1 MKIELQEPYATRYRV
16 AYLRRD
22 KDGRGRVDLVNTKTD
37 RTTISYARYLVEVS
51 INDFIPE
58 GYEVDH
64 INADCSDD
72 RLENLQILSR
82 EDHIAKSARENEGRT
97 YVTLLCPCCNKEFLR
112 EKRFV
117 NSSKKNIFC
126 SRKCN
131 GKFNFINNKGFI
143 GNKTISEDDLN
154 TIRKLAVEGLTGYK
168 IAKVIGLSANTV
180 RKYMKEFTPIPE
192 QASTL

>member
-1 MKIELQEPYATRYRV
+1 MKIELQEPYVTRYRM

-22 KDGRGRVDLVNTKTD
+22 KYGRGRVDLVNTETD

-82 EDHIAKSARENEGRT
+82 EDHIAKSAREKEGRT
-97 YVTLLCPCCNKEFLR
+97 YVSLICPCCSTEFVR

-117 NSSKKNIFC
+117 NPSSKNIFC
-126 SRKCN
+126 TRKCN
-131 GKFNFINNKGFI
+131 GKFNSINNKGFVGSKVI
-143 GNKTISEDDLN
+143 GEDVLE

-168 IAKVIGLSANTV
+168 IAKVVGLSANTV

>member
-1 MKIELQEPYATRYRV
+1 MRIELREPYAGRYRR

-22 KDGRGRVDLVNTKTD
+22 KDGRGRVDLFNTKTD

-72 RLENLQILSR
+72 RLENLQVLSR
-82 EDHIAKSARENEGRT
+82 EEHIAKSARENEGRT
-97 YVTLLCPCCNKEFLR
+97 YVTLICPCCNGEFVR
-112 EKRFV
+112 EKRFL
-117 NSSKKNIFC
+117 NPSSKNIFC
-126 SRKCN
+126 TRKCN
-131 GKFNFINNKGFI
+131 GKFNFANNKDFV
-143 GNKTISEDDLN
+143 GNKSIREDVLG

-168 IAKVIGLSANTV
+168 IAKVVGLSANTV
-180 RKYMKEFTPIPE
+180 RKYMKEFTPVPE

>member
-1 MKIELQEPYATRYRV
+1 MIIELQEPYASRYRRG
-16 AYLRRD
+16 YLRRS

-37 RTTISYARYLVEVS
+37 RTTVSYARYLVEVDMG
-51 INDFIPE
+51 DFVPE

-82 EDHIAKSARENEGRT
+82 EDHIAKSALENEGRS
-97 YVTLLCPCCNKEFLR
+97 YVNLSCPCCGKEFLR

-117 NSSKKNIFC
+117 NPLSKNIFC

-131 GKFNFINNKGFI
+131 GKFNSKNNNGFLGSKVI
-143 GNKTISEDDLN
+143 ADDVLDTIK
-154 TIRKLAVEGLTGYK
+154 KLTVEGLTGYR
-168 IAKVIGLSANTV
+168 IAKMVGLSANTV
-180 RKYMKEFTPIPE
+180 RKYMKEFTPVPE

>member
-1 MKIELQEPYATRYRV
+1 MKIELQEPYVTRYRM

-51 INDFIPE
+51 INDFVPE

-97 YVTLLCPCCNKEFLR
+97 YVSLVCPCCGKEFVR

-117 NSSKKNIFC
+117 NPSSKNIFC
-126 SRKCN
+126 TKKCN
-131 GKFNFINNKGFI
+131 GKFNSANNKGFLGSKVI
-143 GNKTISEDDLN
+143 GEDILD

-168 IAKVIGLSANTV
+168 IAKVVGLSANTV